1 LGRVLLRPSGTE
13 SVVRVMVEAESYE
26 AANGMA
32 HRLADVVKAS
42 LAL

>member
-1 LGRVLLRPSGTE
+1 M
-13 SVVRVMVEAESYE
+13 VRVMVEAESYE
-26 AANGMA
+26 NANAIA

>member
-1 LGRVLLRPSGTE
+1 
-13 SVVRVMVEAESYE
+13 VEAESYE
-26 AANGMA
+26 AANGVA